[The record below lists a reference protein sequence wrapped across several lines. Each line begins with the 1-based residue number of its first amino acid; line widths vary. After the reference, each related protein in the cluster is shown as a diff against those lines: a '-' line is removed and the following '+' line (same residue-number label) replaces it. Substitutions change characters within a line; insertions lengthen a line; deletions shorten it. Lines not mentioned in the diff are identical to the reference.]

1 MPTHPCFNRTG
12 ATCHAIHRSR
22 AARILILLFVF
33 TLSPGLSTGQAEN
46 HPGAQTACDI
56 HQHACTQP
64 LSGGTGRV
72 TLDISP
78 KPVAAMADLIFT
90 VRLTDAVP
98 ATAPYVD
105 LGMPGMNMGPNR
117 VRLKPAPDGT
127 YSGSGV
133 IVRCPSGR
141 TLWEA
146 TVHIPGAGTAAFQF
160 NAVY

>member
-1 MPTHPCFNRTG
+1 MQTFPCFNRTK
-12 ATCHAIHRSR
+12 AIHPSR
-22 AARILILLFVF
+22 AAGILILLFF
-33 TLSPGLSTGQAEN
+33 FMLSPGLSTGKAEKKPAAVVN
-46 HPGAQTACDI
+46 CDI

-64 LSGGTGRV
+64 LSGGTGSV

-78 KPVAAMADLIFT
+78 KPVKAMTDLLFS

-105 LGMPGMNMGPNR
+105 LGMPGMKMGPNR
-117 VRLKPAPDGT
+117 VQLKPAPDGT
-127 YSGSGV
+127 YTGSGV

-146 TVHIPGAGTAAFQF
+146 IISVPGAGTAAFQF